1 MPKTLQKQSVLN
13 GRGNVLLYGSGTST
27 GKYFY
32 RELIKGT
39 KSYRTRHIVG
49 ANSMSEAVELAVDVA
64 FQLAKE
70 SSDELQGLP
79 VPKRRDT
86 KGKVIGR
93 KTNKKLI
100 SDAVTEWIKEEQIR
114 VDRKLLKQKSL
125 ESKRYALEKM
135 LDYLKTKGV
144 SHTNEIDINTFRE
157 FDVFRAETTPLQRRA
172 EIKKV
177 KEFCSN
183 YLAVKGLINPVV
195 MMTKTS
201 FPKVIIRQTD
211 LLANPAIGSDDWRT
225 ILAYVKGDWKK
236 QSTERGLFFKVMFHH
251 FILFAKNSGFSVEEI
266 LKLRWKQID
275 IVDVGRTNSKGE
287 REKWEVAYISTTRS
301 KTQQTR
307 EVPIN
312 QARELRRWMSF
323 INSNATKLGVRE
335 VVASDLVFASPYR
348 DYEGYSYSHYL
359 ETWTAI
365 VKLLTP
371 KLKGHRHSDK
381 NYTLYSLRSS
391 FIEDHLMRGTSVYEV
406 AEMAGHSVIETQKVY
421 AKLDLRRKGRELAT
435 PSFGR
440 RQLNEFAVD
449 LFDDNDDD

>member
-13 GRGNVLLYGSGTST
+13 GRGNVLLYGSGTSA

-49 ANSMSEAVELAVDVA
+49 ANSMSEAVEMAVDVA

-70 SSDELQGLP
+70 TSDELQGLP
-79 VPKRRDT
+79 VPKRRDN

-100 SDAVTEWIKEEQIR
+100 SDAVDEWIKEEQIR
-114 VDRKLLKQKSL
+114 VDRNLLKQKSL

-183 YLAVKGLINPVV
+183 YLAVKGLINPIVL
-195 MMTKTS
+195 MTKTS
-201 FPKVIIRQTD
+201 FPKVIIKQTD
-211 LLANPAIGSDDWRT
+211 LLANPAIGGDDWRT
-225 ILAYVKGDWKK
+225 ILNYVKGDWKR

-275 IVDVGRTNSKGE
+275 IVDVGRTTSKGE

-323 INSNATKLGVRE
+323 VNSNATKLGVRD
-335 VVASDLVFASPYR
+335 VTASDLVFSSPYR

-359 ETWTAI
+359 EQWSAI
-365 VKLLTP
+365 IKHLTP
-371 KLKGHRHSDK
+371 NLKGHRHSPK
-381 NYTLYSLRSS
+381 NFTLHSLRST
-391 FIEDHLMRGTSVYEV
+391 FIEDNLLRGVDIYSVASMV
-406 AEMAGHSVIETQKVY
+406 GHSVIETQKIY
-421 AKLDLRRKGRELAT
+421 SKLDLRRKGKELAT
-435 PSFGR
+435 PKFG
-440 RQLNEFAVD
+440 QSKEDEFAVN
-449 LFDDNDDD
+449 LFDENEND